1 MGDYENGQAEK
12 DLYLTLG
19 VAKEATPEDI
29 KKAYR
34 KLALKYHPDKNPNN
48 PEATEKFKA
57 INHAHE
63 ILSDAS
69 KREIYDRY
77 GPMGLYI
84 AEQFGEENVKTYFM
98 LSTGW
103 CKALMIGCGILTCG
117 YFCCCCFCFCC
128 NFCCG
133 KYKHVV
139 EEEPTPDYYDICKSD
154 DSKSNDSEGVCDQQP
169 ASGGKENTAFAM
181 PAPPTYDSISNTDQD
196 VVTSQPQS
204 NGKVP

>member
-1 MGDYENGQAEK
+1 MGDQHDLQADK
-12 DLYLTLG
+12 DLYAVLG
-19 VAKEATPEDI
+19 VAKEATPDDI
-29 KKAYR
+29 KRAYR

-103 CKALMIGCGILTCG
+103 CKALMIGCGVLTCG

-154 DSKSNDSEGVCDQQP
+154 DSKSNDNSEGVINQQP
-169 ASGGKENTAFAM
+169 GGGGKENSAFAM
-181 PAPPTYDSISNTDQD
+181 PAPPGYESIDQQTT
-196 VVTSQPQS
+196 VTSQP
-204 NGKVP
+204 GT